1 MKPVEYSE
9 IIVESYCPES
19 RRGLRGE
26 VHIRPLPGQYPF
38 DSELHV
44 ACSKKL
50 TYDYPVGTKFKI
62 RAKLTQRED
71 GAFYIYSN
79 FIWPFEVVY

>member
-1 MKPVEYSE
+1 MTPIEYSE
-9 IIVESYCPES
+9 IIVESYCPKS
-19 RRGLRGE
+19 RTGLRGE

-50 TYDYPVGTKFKI
+50 PYDYPLGTKFKI

-79 FIWPFEVVY
+79 FNWPFEVIS